1 MLAKIAWQ
9 SLRSRRY
16 TAWLT
21 LLSVA
26 ISVFVLLGV
35 EHIRFE
41 AKESFSKT
49 VSGVDLIAGARTG
62 QLNLLLYSVFRI
74 GNPTN
79 NISWQSYQA
88 LANDPKVAWTI
99 PISLGDSHRGFRV
112 VGTTGDFFEQFRF
125 GENAKLDFSEGRAFA
140 KVFDVVLGADIA
152 KKLNYRLHDSIV
164 LAHGLGQVSFS
175 SHDDRPFTVTGIL
188 RSTGTPADQALYISL
203 QGMEAIHLNW
213 RDGVKIPGKRITDD
227 DIEKR
232 DLTPKS
238 ITAFMIGLQS
248 KMATFQVQ
256 RQINQYAKEP
266 LLAILPGVTLM
277 ELWEMMRAMEN
288 TLQLISY
295 LVLFSALLGLSTMLL
310 SSIRERQREIAVMR
324 AIGASSWFVFL
335 IIQLEALLI
344 VLSAII
350 LAICLLAVALH
361 FSKTYLAENFG
372 IFISNL
378 VMNDSIVMHLGII
391 VASTFLLSL
400 IPALSAYRLSLHQGL
415 AVRN

>member
-1 MLAKIAWQ
+1 MLAKLTWR
-9 SLRSRRY
+9 SLCSRRY

-26 ISVFVLLGV
+26 VSIFVLLGV
-35 EHIRFE
+35 EHVRFE

-74 GNPTN
+74 GNPAN
-79 NISWQSYQA
+79 NISWQSYQTF
-88 LANDPKVAWTI
+88 ANDPKVAWTI
-99 PISLGDSHRGFRV
+99 PVSLGDSHRGFRV
-112 VGTTGDFFEQFRF
+112 VGTTHDFFERFRF
-125 GENAKLDFSEGRAFA
+125 GENATLDFSEGRTFT

-152 KKLNYRLHDSIV
+152 KKLNYRLHDKIV

-175 SHDDRPFTVTGIL
+175 LHDDRPFTVTGIL
-188 RSTGTPADQALYISL
+188 RSTGTPVDQALYVSL
-203 QGMEAIHLNW
+203 RGMEAIHLNW
-213 RDGVKIPGKRITDD
+213 RDGVKIPGKQMSDD

-256 RQINQYAKEP
+256 RQINQYTKEP

-277 ELWEMMRAMEN
+277 ELWEMMRAIEN

-324 AIGASSWFVFL
+324 AIGASSWFIFL

-344 VLSAII
+344 VLSAIV
-350 LAICLLAVALH
+350 LAILSLTAIIH

-372 IFISNL
+372 IFVGYL
-378 VMNDSIVMHLGII
+378 AMNDAIMIHLGII
-391 VASTFLLSL
+391 IVSTVLLGL
-400 IPALSAYRLSLHQGL
+400 IPALSAYRISLHQGL
-415 AVRN
+415 TIKN

>member
-1 MLAKIAWQ
+1 MLAKIAWR
-9 SLRSRRY
+9 SLRSRQF
-16 TAWLT
+16 TALLT

-26 ISVFVLLGV
+26 ISTFVLLGV

-49 VSGVDLIAGARTG
+49 VSGVDLIVGARTG

-79 NISWQSYQA
+79 NISWHSYRQFA
-88 LANDPKVAWTI
+88 DDPKVAWTI

-112 VGTTGDFFEQFRF
+112 VGTTCDFFERFRY
-125 GENAKLDFSEGRAFA
+125 GENAQLDFSEGRAFA
-140 KVFDVVLGADIA
+140 KVFDVVLGANIA
-152 KKLNYRLHDSIV
+152 KKLNYRLHDNIA

-175 SHDDRPFTVTGIL
+175 MHDDRPFTVTGIL
-188 RSTGTPADQALYISL
+188 RPTGTPVDQALYVSL

-213 RDGVKIPGKRITDD
+213 RDGVKIPGRPITDD
-227 DIEKR
+227 DIGKR
-232 DLTPKS
+232 DLTPKN
-238 ITAFMIGLQS
+238 ITAFMVGLQS

-256 RQINQYAKEP
+256 RQINQHAKEP

-324 AIGASSWFVFL
+324 AIGASSLFIFL
-335 IIQLEALLI
+335 IIQIEALLI
-344 VLSAII
+344 VSAAII
-350 LAICLLAVALH
+350 LAVFLLTVGIH

-372 IFISNL
+372 IFINYL
-378 VMNDSIVMHLGII
+378 AINDPIITLLAII
-391 VASTFLLSL
+391 VVSTFLLGL
-400 IPALSAYRLSLHQGL
+400 IPALSAYRMSLHQGL
-415 AVRN
+415 TIKN

>member
-1 MLAKIAWQ
+1 MLAKLAWR
-9 SLRSRRY
+9 SLCSRQY

-49 VSGVDLIAGARTG
+49 VSGVDLIVGARTG

-74 GNPTN
+74 GNPAN

-88 LANDPKVAWTI
+88 FANDPKVAWTI
-99 PISLGDSHRGFRV
+99 PVSLGDSHRGFRV
-112 VGTTGDFFEQFRF
+112 VGTTHDFFERFRF
-125 GENAKLDFSEGRAFA
+125 GENTKLDFSEGRAFA

-152 KKLNYRLHDSIV
+152 KKLNYRLHDNIV

-188 RSTGTPADQALYISL
+188 RSTGTPVDQALYVSL
-203 QGMEAIHLNW
+203 RGMEAIHLNW
-213 RDGVKIPGKRITDD
+213 RDGVKIPGKQMSDD

-256 RQINQYAKEP
+256 RQINQYTKEP

-344 VLSAII
+344 VLSAIV
-350 LAICLLAVALH
+350 LAILSLTTVIH

-372 IFISNL
+372 IFVGYL
-378 VMNDSIVMHLGII
+378 AMNDSIMIHLGII
-391 VASTFLLSL
+391 IVSTVLLGL

-415 AVRN
+415 TVRN

>member
-1 MLAKIAWQ
+1 MLAKLAWR
-9 SLRSRRY
+9 SLCSRQY

-49 VSGVDLIAGARTG
+49 VSGVDLIVGARTG

-74 GNPTN
+74 GNPAN

-88 LANDPKVAWTI
+88 FANDPKVAWTI
-99 PISLGDSHRGFRV
+99 PVSLGDSHRGFRV
-112 VGTTGDFFEQFRF
+112 VGTTHDFFERFRF
-125 GENAKLDFSEGRAFA
+125 GENTNLDFSEGRAFA

-152 KKLNYRLHDSIV
+152 KKLNYRLHDNIV

-188 RSTGTPADQALYISL
+188 RSTGTPVDQALYVSL
-203 QGMEAIHLNW
+203 RGMEAIHLNW
-213 RDGVKIPGKRITDD
+213 RDGVKIPGKQISDD

-256 RQINQYAKEP
+256 RQINQYTKEP

-344 VLSAII
+344 VLSAIV
-350 LAICLLAVALH
+350 LAILSLTAVIH

-372 IFISNL
+372 IFVGYL
-378 VMNDSIVMHLGII
+378 AMNDSIMIHLGII
-391 VASTFLLSL
+391 IVSTVLLGL
-400 IPALSAYRLSLHQGL
+400 IPALSAYRISLHQGL
-415 AVRN
+415 TIKN

>member
-1 MLAKIAWQ
+1 MLAKLAWR
-9 SLRSRRY
+9 SLCSRRY

-49 VSGVDLIAGARTG
+49 VSGVDLIVGARTG

-74 GNPTN
+74 GNPAN

-88 LANDPKVAWTI
+88 FANDPKVAWTI
-99 PISLGDSHRGFRV
+99 PVSLGDSHRGFRV
-112 VGTTGDFFEQFRF
+112 VGTTHDFFERFRF
-125 GENAKLDFSEGRAFA
+125 GENTNLDFSEGRAFA

-152 KKLNYRLHDSIV
+152 KKLNYRLHDNIV

-188 RSTGTPADQALYISL
+188 RSTGTPVDQALYVSL
-203 QGMEAIHLNW
+203 RGMEAIHLNW
-213 RDGVKIPGKRITDD
+213 RDGVKIPGKQISDD

-256 RQINQYAKEP
+256 RQINQYTKEP

-344 VLSAII
+344 VLSAIV
-350 LAICLLAVALH
+350 LAILSLTAVIH

-372 IFISNL
+372 IFVGYL
-378 VMNDSIVMHLGII
+378 AMNDAIMIHLGII
-391 VASTFLLSL
+391 IVSTVLLGL
-400 IPALSAYRLSLHQGL
+400 IPALSAYRISLHQGL
-415 AVRN
+415 TIKN

>member
-1 MLAKIAWQ
+1 MLAKLAWR
-9 SLRSRRY
+9 SLCSRQY

-49 VSGVDLIAGARTG
+49 VSGVDLIVGARTG

-74 GNPTN
+74 GNPAN

-88 LANDPKVAWTI
+88 FASDSKVAWTI

-112 VGTTGDFFEQFRF
+112 VGTTHDFFERFRF
-125 GENAKLDFSEGRAFA
+125 GENTKLDFSEGRAFA

-152 KKLNYRLHDSIV
+152 KKLNYRLHDNIV

-188 RSTGTPADQALYISL
+188 RSTGTPVDQALYVSL
-203 QGMEAIHLNW
+203 RGMEAIHLNW
-213 RDGVKIPGKRITDD
+213 RDGVKIPGKQISDD

-256 RQINQYAKEP
+256 RQINQYTKEP

-344 VLSAII
+344 VLSAIV
-350 LAICLLAVALH
+350 LAILSLTAVIH

-372 IFISNL
+372 IFVGYL
-378 VMNDSIVMHLGII
+378 AMNDSIMIHLGII
-391 VASTFLLSL
+391 IVSTVLLGL
-400 IPALSAYRLSLHQGL
+400 IPALSAYRMSLHQGL
-415 AVRN
+415 TVRN

>member
-1 MLAKIAWQ
+1 MLAKLAWR
-9 SLRSRRY
+9 SLCSRQY

-49 VSGVDLIAGARTG
+49 VSGVDLIVGARTG

-74 GNPTN
+74 GNPAN

-88 LANDPKVAWTI
+88 FANDPKVAWTI

-112 VGTTGDFFEQFRF
+112 VGTTHDFFERFRF
-125 GENAKLDFSEGRAFA
+125 GENTNLDFSEGRAFA

-152 KKLNYRLHDSIV
+152 KKLNYRLHDNIV

-188 RSTGTPADQALYISL
+188 RSTGTPVDQALYVSL
-203 QGMEAIHLNW
+203 RGMEAIHLNW
-213 RDGVKIPGKRITDD
+213 RDGVKIPGKQISDD

-248 KMATFQVQ
+248 KMVTFQVQ
-256 RQINQYAKEP
+256 RQINQYTKEP

-324 AIGASSWFVFL
+324 AIGASSWLVFL

-344 VLSAII
+344 VLSAIV
-350 LAICLLAVALH
+350 LAILSLTAVIH

-372 IFISNL
+372 IFVGYL
-378 VMNDSIVMHLGII
+378 AMNDSIMIHLGII
-391 VASTFLLSL
+391 IVSTVLLGL
-400 IPALSAYRLSLHQGL
+400 IPALSAYRMSLHQGL
-415 AVRN
+415 TVRN